1 MELGMS
7 FYRSDNHTIMSGLVV
22 RYKVLS
28 DRIDG
33 EVSASREGVL
43 ISRLPHLTNIQ
54 EVLDVQRVIGKA
66 YEQYAYLYEGGSP
79 RSFASDPPCVVEWR
93 KYRVMSQDY
102 ELLESREYAVWQQ
115 EPEKPQPVIVSIE
128 TMQRLMAEYG
138 LKQEDFITT
147 DN

>member
-22 RYKVLS
+22 RYKVLCDS
-28 DRIDG
+28 CYG
-33 EVSASREGVL
+33 EISASRDGVL
-43 ISRLPHLTNIQ
+43 VCNLPHLTNIQ

-66 YEQYAYLYEGGSP
+66 YEQYGYLYEGGNP

-102 ELLESREYAVWQQ
+102 ELLESREYAAWQN
-115 EPEKPQPVIVSIE
+115 EPEKPQPVIVSVE
-128 TMQRLMAEYG
+128 TMERLIAEYG
-138 LKQEDFITT
+138 LTQADFITT
-147 DN
+147 K